1 LRKLNSS
8 ELDKISTEA
17 AQAAQDYISSKIS
30 KKEITDLD
38 INIEL
43 IHNEGLDVDVS
54 IELVLD
60 DLSTADDE
68 KIVEEAVKQ
77 AIMIIDKLVEE

>member
-1 LRKLNSS
+1 MRKLNSS